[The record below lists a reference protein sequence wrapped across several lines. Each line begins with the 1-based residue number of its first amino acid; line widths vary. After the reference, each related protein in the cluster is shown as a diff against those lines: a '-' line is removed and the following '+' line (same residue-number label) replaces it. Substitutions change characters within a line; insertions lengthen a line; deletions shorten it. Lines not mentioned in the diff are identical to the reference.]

1 MAWSS
6 GAKLGA
12 GVAVAVVALGG
23 AAWLGSLPDATELVK
38 APVAAVSGGKLAA
51 KAPEKIMWKD
61 LSPAQQQAL
70 EPLAAEWDDIEP
82 IRKQKWLG
90 IARRYEHMK
99 ADEQARVH
107 ERMREWIRLSPEERR
122 QVRQNYARAQKL
134 NPSQKAVSWEE
145 YQTLS
150 DEQKKELAAR
160 VPARKQVVN
169 LPTPA
174 QAKLATPAAIKPAAA
189 AAATVITP
197 IVPPAPVAPADPS
210 TPLPNASN
218 VTPIPPSA
226 TPPTQGTPAD
236 VK

>member
-1 MAWSS
+1 MAWSG

-23 AAWLGSLPDATELVK
+23 AAWLGSQPDAPALVK
-38 APVAAVSGGKLAA
+38 APVAAVTGAKLAG
-51 KAPEKIMWKD
+51 KAPEKVLWKD
-61 LSPAQQQAL
+61 LSPAQRQAL
-70 EPLAAEWDDIEP
+70 EPLAAEWDGIEP
-82 IRKQKWLG
+82 IRKQKWLA

-107 ERMREWIRLSPEERR
+107 ERMREWVLLSPEERR

-145 YQTLS
+145 YQMLS

-160 VPARKQVVN
+160 VPQRKQVVN

-174 QAKLATPAAIKPAAA
+174 QAKVATPAPIKPATPA
-189 AAATVITP
+189 VITP
-197 IVPPAPVAPADPS
+197 IVPPASVAPADPS
-210 TPLPNASN
+210 VPLPNASN
-218 VTPIPPSA
+218 VTPVPPTA
-226 TPPTQGTPAD
+226 TPATQGTPAD